1 MAIRKR
7 KTQKQKALEF
17 SKRVV
22 LWAVCFTTICVCA
35 SYTLSMF
42 DHDPAVDVTVAVIA
56 NCLAVISGYLLKSFG
71 EHNSL
76 NKYGITLD
84 EKTQGADEEVAGNG

>member
-1 MAIRKR
+1 MAIKKR

-17 SKRVV
+17 SKRIVV
-22 LWAVCFTTICVCA
+22 WALCFTTMCVIA
-35 SYTLSMF
+35 SYVLSML

-76 NKYGITLD
+76 NKYGVTLED
-84 EKTQGADEEVAGNG
+84 KVQEADEDLAGNG

>member
-1 MAIRKR
+1 MAIKRR
-7 KTQKQKALEF
+7 KTQKQRALDF

-22 LWAVCFTTICVCA
+22 VWALCFTSMCVVA
-35 SYTLSMF
+35 SYVLSMF

-76 NKYGITLD
+76 NKYGVTLEDKEQEPD
-84 EKTQGADEEVAGNG
+84 EDEAGNG